1 MTLHRK
7 PIAVD
12 GAWLLTDHDGK
23 TAQEWIFAAIAALTP
38 LGYRATPLVSPDSA
52 GVIDR
57 VEIGN
62 NDPTGAKQASVGQ
75 WIVLDDGVLKVLTA
89 EQCDAM
95 YEEVP

>member
-7 PIAVD
+7 PIEVD
-12 GAWLLTDHDGK
+12 GAWLLTEHDGK

-38 LGYRATPLVSPDSA
+38 LGYRATPLAGES

-62 NDPTGAKQASVGQ
+62 NNPTGAKQANVGQ
-75 WIVLDDGVLKVLTA
+75 WIVLDDGVLKVLTT

-95 YEEVP
+95 YEEVD

>member
-7 PIAVD
+7 PIEVD
-12 GAWLLTDHDGK
+12 GAWLLTEHDGK

-38 LGYRATPLVSPDSA
+38 LGYRATPLAGES

-62 NDPTGAKQASVGQ
+62 GNPLGAKQASVGQ
-75 WIVLDDGVLKVLTA
+75 WIVLDDSMLKVLTT
-89 EQCDAM
+89 EECEAM
-95 YEEVP
+95 YEEVD

>member
-7 PIAVD
+7 PIEVD
-12 GAWLLTDHDGK
+12 GAWLLTEHDGK

-38 LGYRATPLVSPDSA
+38 LGYRATPLAGES

-62 NDPTGAKQASVGQ
+62 GNPLGAKQASVGQ
-75 WIVLDDGVLKVLTA
+75 WIVLDDGVLKVLTT
-89 EQCDAM
+89 EECDAM
-95 YEEVP
+95 YEEVD

>member
-7 PIAVD
+7 PIEVD
-12 GAWLLTDHDGK
+12 GAWLLTEHDDK
-23 TAQEWIFAAIAALTP
+23 TVQEWIFAAIAALTP
-38 LGYRATPLVSPDSA
+38 LGYRATPLAGES

-62 NDPTGAKQASVGQ
+62 GNPLGAKQARVGQ

-89 EQCDAM
+89 DECDAM
-95 YEEVP
+95 YEEV

>member
-7 PIAVD
+7 PIAVG

-38 LGYRATPLVSPDSA
+38 LGYRATPLAGES

-62 NDPTGAKQASVGQ
+62 SDPTGAKQASVGQ
-75 WIVLDDGVLKVLTA
+75 WIVLDDGVLKVLTT
-89 EQCDAM
+89 EECDAM
-95 YEEVP
+95 YEEVE

>member
-7 PIAVD
+7 PIEVD
-12 GAWLLTDHDGK
+12 GAWLLTEHDGK

-38 LGYRATPLVSPDSA
+38 LGYRATPLAGES

-62 NDPTGAKQASVGQ
+62 GNPLGAKQASVGQ
-75 WIVLDDGVLKVLTA
+75 WIVLDDGVLKVLTT
-89 EQCDAM
+89 EECDAM

>member
-23 TAQEWIFAAIAALTP
+23 TAQEWIYEVIGALTP
-38 LGYRATPLVSPDSA
+38 LGYRVTPLVSPGGG

-62 NDPTGAKQASVGQ
+62 SNPTGAKQASIGQ
-75 WIVLDDGVLKVLTA
+75 WVVLDDGVLKVLTTEECEA
-89 EQCDAM
+89 F
-95 YEEVP
+95 YEEVE

>member
-23 TAQEWIFAAIAALTP
+23 TAHEWIFAAIAALTP
-38 LGYRATPLVSPDSA
+38 LGYRATPLISSGGGA
-52 GVIDR
+52 IDR

-62 NDPTGAKQASVGQ
+62 NNPTGAQQASVGQ

-89 EQCDAM
+89 EQCEAM
-95 YEEVP
+95 YEEVE

>member
-23 TAQEWIFAAIAALTP
+23 TVQEWIFAAIAALTP
-38 LGYRATPLVSPDSA
+38 LGYRATPLAGES

-62 NDPTGAKQASVGQ
+62 GNPLGAKQASVGQ
-75 WIVLDDGVLKVLTA
+75 WIVLDDGVLKVLTV
-89 EQCDAM
+89 EECEAM
-95 YEEVP
+95 YEEVS

>member
-7 PIAVD
+7 PIEVD
-12 GAWLLTDHDGK
+12 GAWLLTEHDDK
-23 TAQEWIFAAIAALTP
+23 TVQEWIFAAIAALTP
-38 LGYRATPLVSPDSA
+38 LGYRATPLAGES

-62 NDPTGAKQASVGQ
+62 GNPLGAKQASVGQ

-89 EQCDAM
+89 DECDAM
-95 YEEVP
+95 YEEV

>member
-7 PIAVD
+7 PIAVG

-38 LGYRATPLVSPDSA
+38 LGYRATPLAGES

-62 NDPTGAKQASVGQ
+62 GNPLGAKQASVGQ
-75 WIVLDDGVLKVLTA
+75 WIVLDDGVLKVLST

-95 YEEVP
+95 YEEVD

>member
-1 MTLHRK
+1 MALHRK

-12 GAWLLTDHDGK
+12 GAWLLTEHDDK

-38 LGYRATPLVSPDSA
+38 LGYRATPLAGES

-62 NDPTGAKQASVGQ
+62 GNPLGAKQASVGQ
-75 WIVLDDGVLKVLTA
+75 WIVLDDGVLKVLTT
-89 EQCDAM
+89 EECDAM
-95 YEEVP
+95 YEEVE

>member
-7 PIAVD
+7 PIEVD
-12 GAWLLTDHDGK
+12 GAWLLTEHDDK
-23 TAQEWIFAAIAALTP
+23 TVQEWIFAAIAALTP
-38 LGYRATPLVSPDSA
+38 LGYRATPLAGES

-62 NDPTGAKQASVGQ
+62 GNPLGAKQASVGQ
-75 WIVLDDGVLKVLTA
+75 WIVLDDGVLKVLTV
-89 EQCDAM
+89 EQCVAM

>member
-7 PIAVD
+7 PIEVD
-12 GAWLLTDHDGK
+12 GAWLLTEHDDK

-38 LGYRATPLVSPDSA
+38 LGYRATPLAGES

-62 NDPTGAKQASVGQ
+62 GNPLGAKQASVGQ
-75 WIVLDDGVLKVLTA
+75 WIVLDDGVLKVLTT
-89 EQCDAM
+89 EECDAM
-95 YEEVP
+95 YEEVD

>member
-7 PIAVD
+7 PIEVD
-12 GAWLLTDHDGK
+12 GAWLLTEHDDK
-23 TAQEWIFAAIAALTP
+23 TVREWIFAAIAALTP
-38 LGYRATPLVSPDSA
+38 LGYRATPLAGES

-62 NDPTGAKQASVGQ
+62 GNPLGAKQASVGQ
-75 WIVLDDGVLKVLTA
+75 WIVLDDGVLKVLST

-95 YEEVP
+95 YEEVD

>member
-7 PIAVD
+7 PIEVD
-12 GAWLLTDHDGK
+12 GAWLLTEHDDK

-38 LGYRATPLVSPDSA
+38 LGYRATPLAGES

-62 NDPTGAKQASVGQ
+62 GNPLGAKQASVGQ
-75 WIVLDDGVLKVLTA
+75 WIVLDDGVLKVLTT
-89 EQCDAM
+89 EECDAM
-95 YEEVP
+95 YEEV

>member
-7 PIAVD
+7 PIEVD
-12 GAWLLTDHDGK
+12 GAWLLTEHDGK

-38 LGYRATPLVSPDSA
+38 LGYRATPLAGES

-62 NDPTGAKQASVGQ
+62 GNPLGAKQASVGQ

-89 EQCDAM
+89 DECDAM
-95 YEEVP
+95 YEEVD

>member
-7 PIAVD
+7 PIEVD
-12 GAWLLTDHDGK
+12 GAWLLTEHDGK

-38 LGYRATPLVSPDSA
+38 LGYRATPLAGES

-62 NDPTGAKQASVGQ
+62 GNPLGAKQASVGQ

-89 EQCDAM
+89 DECDAM
-95 YEEVP
+95 YEEV

>member
-7 PIAVD
+7 PIEVD

-23 TAQEWIFAAIAALTP
+23 TAQEWIFAAISALTP
-38 LGYRATPLVSPDSA
+38 LGYRATPLAGES

-62 NDPTGAKQASVGQ
+62 SDSTGAKQASVGQ
-75 WIVLDDGVLKVLTA
+75 WIVLVDGVLKVLTT
-89 EQCDAM
+89 EECDAM
-95 YEEVP
+95 YEEVE

>member
-7 PIAVD
+7 PIEVD
-12 GAWLLTDHDGK
+12 GAWLLTEHDDK

-38 LGYRATPLVSPDSA
+38 LGYRATPLAGES

-62 NDPTGAKQASVGQ
+62 GNPLGAKQASVGQ
-75 WIVLDDGVLKVLTA
+75 WIVLDDGALKVLTT
-89 EQCDAM
+89 EECDAM
-95 YEEVP
+95 YEEVD

>member
-7 PIAVD
+7 PIEVD
-12 GAWLLTDHDGK
+12 GAWLLTEHDDK
-23 TAQEWIFAAIAALTP
+23 TAQEWIFAAISALTP
-38 LGYRATPLVSPDSA
+38 LGYRATPLAGES

-62 NDPTGAKQASVGQ
+62 SDPTGAKQASVGQ
-75 WIVLDDGVLKVLTA
+75 WIVLDDGVLKVLST

-95 YEEVP
+95 YEEVE